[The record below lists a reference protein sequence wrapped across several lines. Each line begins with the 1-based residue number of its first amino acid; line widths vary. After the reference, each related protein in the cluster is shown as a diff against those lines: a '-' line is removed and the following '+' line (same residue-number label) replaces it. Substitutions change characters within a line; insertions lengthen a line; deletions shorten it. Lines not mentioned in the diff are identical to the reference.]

1 MDRTRECK
9 ILKECTSNLKE
20 LSKDT
25 SMPETEC
32 YMTES
37 TEQAVDFDKV
47 KTRYLNSLGL
57 LEENASSVD
66 GIICRDDDII
76 FIEFKNGS
84 MRNEK
89 RKVKDKIR
97 DSLLLFGDITGI
109 GISHMRKYG
118 TFILVY
124 NEGKNPLTDQE
135 KRARGVGES
144 SPSLIKIARY
154 FSDKAEEEFIRFD
167 LERFKKLYF
176 KNVYTYSKE
185 RFERYMNELNEG
197 MSVG

>member
-1 MDRTRECK
+1 MDGMREFD
-9 ILKECTSNLKE
+9 ILKECVSNLKE

-25 SMPETEC
+25 SISGREC

-37 TEQAVDFDKV
+37 TEQAIDFDKV
-47 KTRYLNSLGL
+47 KTRYLNSLEL
-57 LEENASSVD
+57 SEENASSVD
-66 GIICRDDDII
+66 GIICKDDDVI
-76 FIEFKNGS
+76 FIEFKNGN

-97 DSLLLFGDITGI
+97 DSLLIFGDITGM
-109 GISHMRKYG
+109 GIAHMREYG

-124 NEGKNPLTDQE
+124 NEDKNPLTDQE
-135 KRARGVGES
+135 KRARRDGES
-144 SPSLIKIARY
+144 SPSLVKIARY

-185 RFERYMNELNEG
+185 RFERYISNIT
-197 MSVG
+197 